1 VISLWEEFGI
11 ILYPKFVIIINLK
24 QTGVKPAE
32 QTRVAKVDIESL
44 TCFRERSILG
54 PEQIWMLV
62 IVSLWREFGFVNP
75 KCMLAGSIHMNVVP
89 ARIVRDRGFLMGNK
103 LLRTKSHS
111 SEIR

>member
-1 VISLWEEFGI
+1 VQTLHSEEIREFLVISLWEELGI

-24 QTGVKPAE
+24 QTGIKPAE

-89 ARIVRDRGFLMGNK
+89 ARPIRDHG
-103 LLRTKSHS
+103 S
-111 SEIR
+111 